1 MDYRGALGRLLQL
14 VDYERMTSP
23 TRDRVRYDLGRMEAL
38 LHRLGDPHVGTPTV
52 HIAGTKG
59 KGSTAAMCS
68 SVLYQ
73 QGYRTG
79 LYTSPH
85 LHTFRERICL
95 DGTPVSQEE
104 FAGLVEDVWPAVE
117 WLGHSGGH
125 SRSTMFE
132 TLTAMALR
140 YFRERADFQV
150 LEVGLGGR
158 LDTTNLVTPEVC
170 AITSLSLDH
179 TGVLGNTLSS
189 IAGEKAGII
198 KPGVTVVTSPQVPE
212 AMEVIESVCRER
224 GSELIKV
231 GQDFQWPSWRQI
243 HVGPDGQSF
252 EVDGR
257 LGSYKLWMPL
267 LGDYQLENATTA
279 VAVLEVL
286 KERGFGIS
294 EQAMVEGFKRVH
306 WPCRMEVLKRSPL
319 VVCDGAHN
327 PYSAARLRD
336 SLPSYFDYRRVV
348 LVVGVSQD
356 KNLEGI
362 VGELA
367 ALEPPLN
374 PLLTKEGRSLL
385 GGEGT
390 YGRSFKRIIATR
402 SRHPRAAP
410 AEVVAEAFL
419 AHASGGSDTLEVAQ
433 VDGVDRALAAAL
445 EQAEKNDSD
454 GAGTLVLATGSL
466 FVAAEAR
473 EAIKGIEAE
482 VYPELQSVPYP

>member
-1 MDYRGALGRLLQL
+1 MDYRRALGRLLQL
-14 VDYERMTSP
+14 VDYERITSP
-23 TRDRVRYDLGRMEAL
+23 TRDRVRYDLRRMEAL
-38 LHRLGDPHVGTPTV
+38 LHRLGDPHVGLPTV

-59 KGSTAAMCS
+59 KGSTAAMCA
-68 SVLYQ
+68 SVLSR

-85 LHTFRERICL
+85 LHTFRERIRL
-95 DGTPVSQEE
+95 DGTSVSKGE
-104 FAGLVEDVWPAVE
+104 FAELVEDVWPAVE
-117 WLGHSGGH
+117 WLSYNGSYGQV
-125 SRSTMFE
+125 TMFE
-132 TLTAMALR
+132 ALTAMALR
-140 YFRERADFQV
+140 YFRERAVFQV

-158 LDTTNLVTPEVC
+158 LDTTNLVTPQVC

-179 TGVLGNTLSS
+179 TGVLGDTISS

-198 KPGVTVVTSPQVPE
+198 KPGVPVVTSPQVPE

-231 GQDFQWPSWRQI
+231 GQESQGSGPPSWRQI
-243 HVGPDGQSF
+243 HIGPDGQSF

-257 LGSYKLWMPL
+257 LGSYELWMPL
-267 LGDYQLENATTA
+267 LGDYQVENATTA
-279 VAVLEVL
+279 VGVLEVL
-286 KERGFGIS
+286 KEQGFDVS
-294 EQAMVEGFKRVH
+294 ERAMAEGFRRVC

-336 SLPSYFDYRRVV
+336 CLPSYFDYRRLV

-362 VGELA
+362 VKELA
-367 ALEPPLN
+367 AVQPPLN
-374 PLLTKEGRSLL
+374 SLLTKEGT
-385 GGEGT
+385 EG
-390 YGRSFKRIIATR
+390 RPFRPHIIATR
-402 SRHPRAAP
+402 SRHPRAALT
-410 AEVVAEAFL
+410 ESVAEAFQAYGSL
-419 AHASGGSDTLEVAQ
+419 GSDSFEPAQ

-445 EQAEKNDSD
+445 EKASADDPEGAE
-454 GAGTLVLATGSL
+454 TLVLATGSL

-473 EAIKGIEAE
+473 EAIKGIRAE
-482 VYPELQSVPYP
+482 TYPELQSVTYP